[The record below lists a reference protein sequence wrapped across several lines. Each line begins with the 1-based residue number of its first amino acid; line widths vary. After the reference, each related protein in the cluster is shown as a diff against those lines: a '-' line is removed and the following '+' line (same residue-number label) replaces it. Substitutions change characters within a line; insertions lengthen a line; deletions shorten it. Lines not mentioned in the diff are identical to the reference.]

1 MRRFVNGSWF
11 LSIVLFLHS
20 MPFMPGNVAHAGE
33 LPERTLFRRMPDL
46 EIKDIAGDPVDLPAL
61 AREGNGLAILFRSE
75 TCPVS
80 KQYGPTF
87 ARIVKQLKDLG
98 IASVVVNPVAT
109 DPKTAIEKF
118 RASIPGV
125 PCVHDTEDRISAA
138 LGARSTTEAFLF
150 DKAMTLRYR
159 GGVDDQF
166 AVGAALEKPRHEW
179 LLAAAADLHA
189 GRDVRLAVTD
199 PSGCLLDPHP
209 PAGNAISK
217 SAVTF
222 YDSISRI
229 LQKHCQECHR
239 EGGLA
244 PFPLVTYED
253 AKAHRAMI
261 AREVKRGQMPPWF
274 AETTTDETHPG
285 WRNDKSLPEAD
296 KADLLAWL
304 DAGLPEGDP
313 AHAPLPRRFADSGR
327 AIENPDLVLKLPAP
341 IEIPAQG
348 KMPYQ
353 IRTVETGLT
362 EDKWLAA
369 YEIRPSDRQAVH
381 HVLVFLLPP
390 RTPNG
395 EDAGRDD
402 EDERR
407 GFFAAYVPGTASMIL
422 PEGYGKLVPKGSR
435 LRFQIHYTPYGEATR
450 DQLEIALKWHET
462 PPSKE
467 LKVFGLTNPAIEIPA
482 GAARHVETA
491 KVRVPGDVRL
501 LGFLPHMH
509 VRGAAFEY
517 AVVYPDGKRQV
528 LLNVP
533 RYDFNWQLHY
543 QLAEPVEV
551 PAGSTLIATA
561 VFDNSAGNRA
571 NPDPTKVVRWG
582 QQTDEEML
590 LGYVEFETDAKF
602 AMPGPAAR
610 FADGPLG
617 RIIGGG
623 DPEQRRERFFRFLD
637 MDKDGRLTRNELGR
651 LERFVPRL
659 KDDPARLDTLL
670 KTLDDDEDGQLDR
683 TELKNLRNLSG

>member
-1 MRRFVNGSWF
+1 MRRFVKSSS
-11 LSIVLFLHS
+11 LRSLVILLLAMSS
-20 MPFMPGNVAHAGE
+20 MTGKTTRASEKA
-33 LPERTLFRRMPDL
+33 ERTLFRRLPGLDV
-46 EIKDIAGDPVDLPAL
+46 KDIAGNPVDLPAL
-61 AREGNGLAILFRSE
+61 AHGGNGLAILFRSE

-87 ARIVKQLKDLG
+87 DRLEKKLKNLG
-98 IASVVVNPVAT
+98 IATVIVNPVAT
-109 DPKTAIEKF
+109 DPKAAIDKF
-118 RASIPGV
+118 RATIPGV
-125 PCVHDTEDRISAA
+125 PYVHDAEERLAA
-138 LGARSTTEAFLF
+138 AFEARSTTEAFLF
-150 DKAMTLRYR
+150 DKALTLRYR

-166 AVGAALEKPRHEW
+166 AVGTALENPRHEW
-179 LLAAAADLHA
+179 LLDAAADLIA
-189 GRDVRLAVTD
+189 GRDVRLTITD

-209 PAGNAISK
+209 AAGISPSK

-222 YDSISRI
+222 HGSISRVF
-229 LQKHCQECHR
+229 QKHCQECHR

-244 PFPLVTYED
+244 PFPLVNYDD

-261 AREVKRGQMPPWF
+261 ARELKRGQMPPWF
-274 AETTTDETHPG
+274 AEKTTDETHPG
-285 WRNDKSLPEAD
+285 WRNDRSLSDAD
-296 KADLLAWL
+296 KAEVLAWL
-304 DAGLPEGDP
+304 EAGLPEGDP
-313 AHAPLPRRFADSGR
+313 TQAPLPRHFSESGW
-327 AIENPDLVLKLPAP
+327 AIENPDLVLKLAAP

-369 YEIRPSDRQAVH
+369 CEIRPTDRQAVH

-390 RTPNG
+390 KQNG
-395 EDAGRDD
+395 KADPGLDD
-402 EDERR
+402 DDRR
-407 GFFAAYVPGTASMIL
+407 GFFAAYVPGTASMTL

-435 LRFQIHYTPYGEATR
+435 FRFQIHYTPYGEATK
-450 DQLEIALKWHET
+450 DQLEIGLKWHES

-467 LKVFGLTNPAIEIPA
+467 TKVFGLTNPAIEIPA

-491 KVRVPGDVRL
+491 KVRIPADVRL

-543 QLAEPVEV
+543 QLAAPVEV
-551 PAGSTLIATA
+551 PAGSTVIATA
-561 VFDNSAGNRA
+561 VFDNSEGNRA
-571 NPDPTKVVRWG
+571 NPDPTKTVRWG

-590 LGYVEFETDAKF
+590 LGYVEYDTAEKF

-610 FADGPLG
+610 FAEGPLA

-623 DPEQRRERFFRFLD
+623 DPAQRRERFFRLLD
-637 MDKDGRLTRNELGR
+637 QDKDGLLTREELGR

-659 KDDPARLDTLL
+659 KDDPARLDTIL
-670 KTLDDDEDGQLDR
+670 KTLDDDEDGKLDQA
-683 TELKNLRNLSG
+683 ELKNLRNLSG